1 MKLRIRGNSIRL
13 RLTKSDIAQ
22 FGAAGKVEEI
32 VEFGFA
38 KLALCYRLDK
48 TEKGEAISAGF
59 EDNCL
64 SISVPLVEAEEWI
77 KSERVGIESAQ
88 PIGDNNV
95 LRILIE
101 KDFAC
106 LDKRVGDEDSDT
118 FTNPNAAD
126 KTENVDL
133 ATVLL

>member
-22 FGAAGKVEEI
+22 FAAAGKVEEI
-32 VEFGFA
+32 VEFGLA
-38 KLALCYRLDK
+38 KPAFSYRLDK
-48 TEKGEAISAGF
+48 TEEVDVVCTSF

-64 SISVPLVEAEEWI
+64 KISIPAAHADEWI
-77 KSERVGIESAQ
+77 SSDSVGIESAQ
-88 PIGDNNV
+88 SIGDNNV

-106 LDKRVGDEDSDT
+106 LEKRAGEDDSDT
-118 FTNPNAAD
+118 FKNPHAES
-126 KTENVDL
+126 KTEKC
-133 ATVLL
+133 

>member
-22 FGAAGKVEEI
+22 FAASGKVEEI

-38 KLALCYRLDK
+38 KPTLSYRLDK
-48 TEKGEAISAGF
+48 TEDVATVSASF
-59 EDNCL
+59 KYNCL
-64 SISVPLVEAEEWI
+64 KISIPIADADEWI
-77 KSERVGIESAQ
+77 ESESVGIESAQ

-106 LDKRVGDEDSDT
+106 LEKRAGEDDSDT
-118 FTNPNAAD
+118 FKNPLAES
-126 KTENVDL
+126 KTEKC
-133 ATVLL
+133 

>member
-22 FGAAGKVEEI
+22 FAAGGKIEEI
-32 VEFGFA
+32 VEFGIA
-38 KLALCYRLDK
+38 MPSLSYRL
-48 TEKGEAISAGF
+48 EKNGEADTVSASF

-64 SISVPLVEAEEWI
+64 KISVPKTAAEEWVN
-77 KSERVGIESAQ
+77 SERVGIESAQ
-88 PIGDNNV
+88 PISDNNV
-95 LRILIE
+95 LRILVE

-106 LDKRVGDEDSDT
+106 LDKRAGDEDSDT

-126 KTENVDL
+126 KTEKC
-133 ATVLL
+133 

>member
-22 FGAAGKVEEI
+22 FAASGRVEEI
-32 VEFGFA
+32 LEFGFA
-38 KLALCYRLDK
+38 KPAFCYRLDK
-48 TEKGEAISAGF
+48 TAEADTVSASF

-64 SISVPLVEAEEWI
+64 KISIPVVDAEEWV

-88 PIGDNNV
+88 PAGDNNV

-106 LDKRVGDEDSDT
+106 LDNRAGDEDSDT

-126 KTENVDL
+126 KTEKC
-133 ATVLL
+133 

>member
-22 FGAAGKVEEI
+22 FADAGKVEEI

-38 KLALCYRLDK
+38 KPALSYRLDK
-48 TEKGEAISAGF
+48 TEESDTIGASF

-64 SISVPLVEAEEWI
+64 KISIPIIAAEKWV

-88 PIGDNNV
+88 PIGDNNF

-106 LDKRVGDEDSDT
+106 LEKRAGEEDSDT
-118 FTNPNAAD
+118 FTNSNAAD

>member
-1 MKLRIRGNSIRL
+1 MKLRISGNSIRL

-22 FGAAGKVEEI
+22 FAAAGKVEEV
-32 VEFGFA
+32 VEFGLA
-38 KLALCYRLDK
+38 KPALSYRLDK
-48 TEKGEAISAGF
+48 TEEADTVSASF

-64 SISVPLVEAEEWI
+64 KISIPAPDAEEWV

-88 PIGDNNV
+88 LIGDNNV

-106 LDKRVGDEDSDT
+106 LEIRAGEDDFDT
-118 FTNPNAAD
+118 FKNPLAES
-126 KTENVDL
+126 KTEKC
-133 ATVLL
+133 